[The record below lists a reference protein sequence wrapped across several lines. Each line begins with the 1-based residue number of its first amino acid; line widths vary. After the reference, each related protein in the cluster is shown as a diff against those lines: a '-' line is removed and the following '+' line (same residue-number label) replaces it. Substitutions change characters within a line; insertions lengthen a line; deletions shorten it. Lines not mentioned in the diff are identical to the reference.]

1 MRRHRNR
8 IAAGAVALL
17 ALTGGGAAIAAT
29 NLGSPEEES
38 QAIVDDVA
46 QQLGIESSE
55 LSDALEQAL
64 ANRVDEAVE
73 AGDLTEAQAA
83 ELKARIAS
91 GDFPLLG
98 LGRGFGHGPGGH
110 VDLETAASYLGVT
123 TEALRTSLR
132 SGESL
137 ADVAGE
143 EGKSLAGLVAALVE
157 AEQEELDEAVADGRL
172 TEAQRDSIAADL
184 EARITERVNGTLMF
198 GPGHGPP
205 GLPPGSDA
213 GAA

>member
-1 MRRHRNR
+1 MKSHKHR
-8 IAAGAVALL
+8 IAAGTVSLL

-29 NLGSPEEES
+29 NLGSPQEES
-38 QAIVDDVA
+38 QAIVDDA
-46 QQLGIESSE
+46 AEQLGIESSA

-98 LGRGFGHGPGGH
+98 VGRGFGHGPGGH

-123 TEALRTSLR
+123 TEALRTSLQ
-132 SGESL
+132 SGNSL
-137 ADVAGE
+137 ADVAGD
-143 EGKSLAGLVAALVE
+143 EGKSVAGLVAALVA
-157 AEQEELDEAVADGRL
+157 AEEEKLDEAVADGRL
-172 TEAQRDSIAADL
+172 TEAQRESLAADL
-184 EARITERVNGTLMF
+184 EDRITERVNRTF

-205 GLPPGSDA
+205 APPTDSDA
-213 GAA
+213 SAA